1 VRFPVSVL
9 HSWGQAVSDLNYL
22 FTDVVVVIGFVLVA
36 VLVVGV
42 LSNIFWAV
50 DVLVFLGYGWCFS
63 CVEFATV
70 VAVANELWEQVTAK
84 TDDTTILL
92 CFCFR

>member
-1 VRFPVSVL
+1 MIVPREIGRVEFYWFVL
-9 HSWGQAVSDLNYL
+9 FHCIVV
-22 FTDVVVVIGFVLVA
+22 TDVVVVIGFVLVA

-70 VAVANELWEQVTAK
+70 VAVVFLSSAIDVDVAVSL
-84 TDDTTILL
+84 
-92 CFCFR
+92 FCS